1 MLTDSVESCEE
12 VEQVSD
18 GEVRVLGLVSHKVTF
33 QLAHCCLV
41 VGEHAMK
48 LRCTDVLK
56 DASKLM
62 PVDLPPS
69 LIQVIVKI
77 KLADFMSLLVLS
89 DVDNFS
95 GP

>member
-1 MLTDSVESCEE
+1 
-12 VEQVSD
+12 
-18 GEVRVLGLVSHKVTF
+18 
-33 QLAHCCLV
+33 
-41 VGEHAMK
+41 MK

-77 KLADFMSLLVLS
+77 KLADLMSLLVLS
-89 DVDNFS
+89 DVDDFS